1 MSNITPTP
9 LFPTERFNS
18 LLEDLFELPK
28 HVTTWIPAVDIRE
41 TEKEYKFLVET
52 PGMNKEDLD
61 IEVVGDMLTI
71 KGKRE
76 DFTEE
81 KNDQF
86 IRRERKFGRFVRSF
100 KLDHPVNVNDVLAE
114 YVQGVLTVTV
124 PKVPA
129 KPVQRVP
136 VN

>member
-18 LLEDLFELPK
+18 LLEDLFDLPM
-28 HVTTWIPAVDIRE
+28 HPAMWVPAVDIRE
-41 TEKEYKFLVET
+41 SDSEYKFLIEA

-81 KNDQF
+81 KNEQF

-100 KLDHPVNVNDVLAE
+100 KLDAPVKPEDVKAD
-114 YVQGVLTVTV
+114 YIQGVLTVTV
-124 PKVPA
+124 PKVALKTP
-129 KPVQRVP
+129 QRIP